1 MTNLADL
8 PMDHPLRNTALADIR
23 AEYRSKSGIGGWKQV
38 TPKYAIARKTYNDL
52 SPAWTDTSD
61 WRTQEP
67 TA

>member
-8 PMDHPLRNTALADIR
+8 PMDNPLRNTALADIR

-52 SPAWTDTSD
+52 SPAWTDTSE
-61 WRTQEP
+61 WRIAP
-67 TA
+67 